1 MTQAASL
8 ERFMDRIAGRHSL
21 PAISALAFPLCLAAG
36 RVATLD
42 QTEPSLVYI
51 ARGAAKLVAHAAA
64 EREQVAAFNF
74 AGDLVMVPGRGPHTY
89 VLHALIASELVAL
102 PYKRLR
108 DAARSDPAVLSALL
122 DNCDAALGRCREK
135 ALMIGRKTAS
145 ERMAGFLVMMAARI
159 GVPHGD
165 KVLLD
170 LPMSRRDIGD
180 SLGLTIETVSRQFS
194 LLRESRQIATEGR
207 SKVVLLEFHGLQER
221 AGHLTEPGPA
231 FSTKFALDQ
240 C

>member
-8 ERFMDRIAGRHSL
+8 ERFMIRIAGRHSL

-36 RVATLD
+36 RVAPLD
-42 QTEPSLVYI
+42 QTKPSLVYI
-51 ARGAAKLVAHAAA
+51 VRGAAKLVAHAAA

-74 AGDLVMVPGRGPHTY
+74 AGDLVIVPGRGPHTY
-89 VLHALIASELVAL
+89 VLHALIDSELVVL
-102 PYKRLR
+102 PYKPLR
-108 DAARSDPAVLSALL
+108 EVVRTDPAVLSALL

-135 ALMIGRKTAS
+135 ALMIGRKTAT

-159 GVPHGD
+159 GMPQGNAI
-165 KVLLD
+165 LLD

-194 LLRESRQIATEGR
+194 LLREDRQIATEGR
-207 SKVVLLEFHGLQER
+207 SKVMLLDFTGLQAR
-221 AGHLTEPGPA
+221 AGHLAEAPAA
-231 FSTKFALDQ
+231 FSNEFALDQ